1 MMLTLQISLLYI
13 YIYVFV
19 FCLYHPSASTIF
31 HLMANCKIASN
42 ENCWG
47 GEINGWTSTRCT
59 HDSEW
64 SCSLWDNYSNPWWLE
79 VATWHMMSN
88 LLSVFFHWFC
98 EKKTVVG
105 TVCMVFHGHVPSP
118 LNAKFWNMTIQKLW
132 FMDKQFQTQYI
143 WTLLKMF
150 NPTSLRN
157 GWTYQLVTIATKYV
171 IIAGWWQ
178 NQAYNLLRNWLDAL
192 CIHCNRFWLSAS
204 SMGPVVPLEQL
215 AFL

>member
-1 MMLTLQISLLYI
+1 MKTAEVVKSMAELLRGVPMTPNGPAVYGIITQIRGDWKWQRDTWCPI
-13 YIYVFV
+13 YCQFSFTDFV
-19 FCLYHPSASTIF
+19 
-31 HLMANCKIASN
+31 
-42 ENCWG
+42 
-47 GEINGWTSTRCT
+47 
-59 HDSEW
+59 
-64 SCSLWDNYSNPWWLE
+64 
-79 VATWHMMSN
+79 
-88 LLSVFFHWFC
+88 
-98 EKKTVVG
+98 KKTVVG